1 MKFLYPI
8 NLIIFIA
15 CFGNRTMAQALPVGH
30 ADPNNPT
37 LVNPSFEDIARA
49 SLPPK
54 GWIDCGFP
62 AESPPDVQPS
72 GAWDVYRPAY
82 HGYTYLGMV
91 TRENDTWES
100 VGQRLSFPLLKDRCY
115 SFSIYMCT
123 SSEYWSAVAPD
134 SVKDREFLPDD
145 LPKKNFDQEI
155 KLRIW
160 GGDGYCDKKELL
172 GESATVKNTN
182 WQKYSWKI
190 EPKRDIT
197 HIILEA
203 FYKTPTLFPYNGNI
217 LIDHASNF
225 SMIACTEG
233 EELIIAPAVRIL
245 QPIEKINPRINQV
258 RVNAIVRNIKSKSQ
272 IKFKVNSVYID
283 VFDFDPSTGNFS
295 TRLSLKEGKN
305 TIYLYASNAE
315 GEADDE
321 TQVYIVESK
330 SKPEVKSP
338 IVDGNAPKPPP
349 PATSPRTDYKVLKS
363 LNNEDVV
370 AGEIFEMENLYFP
383 ADDSTIHNEASF
395 EVLDELLQYLQ
406 EHPKVRIEVRGHTS
420 GGAGKRQINARF
432 SEELS
437 KSRARTVARYLVKQG
452 IAPSRIQYKGYG
464 SRQPI
469 ATNDTLEGR
478 KKNQRVEIKIL
489 SI

>member
-1 MKFLYPI
+1 M
-8 NLIIFIA
+8 
-15 CFGNRTMAQALPVGH
+15 
-30 ADPNNPT
+30 
-37 LVNPSFEDIARA
+37 NPSFEDIARA

-62 AESPPDVQPS
+62 NESPPDVQPS

-100 VGQRLSFPLLKDRCY
+100 VGQRLSHPLLKNRCY
-115 SFSIYMCT
+115 DFSIYMCT

-134 SVKDREFLPDD
+134 SVKNREFLPDD

-182 WQKYSWKI
+182 WEKYSWKI

-225 SMIACTEG
+225 TMIACTEG

-245 QPIEKINPRINQV
+245 QPIEKINPRLNQV
-258 RVNAIVRNIKSKSQ
+258 KVNALVRNIKSKSQ

-283 VFDFDPSTGNFS
+283 VFDFEPSTGDFS

-305 TIYLYASNAE
+305 TIHIYASNAE
-315 GEADDE
+315 GEAEDE
-321 TQVYIVESK
+321 TQVYIVESN
-330 SKPEVKSP
+330 SSPEVNNP
-338 IVDGNAPKPPP
+338 VADGNAPQPPPP
-349 PATSPRTDYKVLKS
+349 PATPRKDYKVLKG
-363 LNNEDVV
+363 LNSEDVE
-370 AGEIFEMENLYFP
+370 AGEIFKMDNLYFH
-383 ADDSTIHNEASF
+383 ADDSTIQDKASF

-406 EHPKVRIEVRGHTS
+406 EHPKVHIEVRGHTS
-420 GGAGKRQINARF
+420 GGAGNQRINVRY
-432 SEELS
+432 SENLS
-437 KSRARTVARYLVKQG
+437 KSRARTVAQYLVENG
-452 IAPSRIQYKGYG
+452 IAPTRIQYKGFG
-464 SRQPI
+464 FRQPV
-469 ATNDTLEGR
+469 ASNDTPEGR
-478 KKNQRVEIKIL
+478 RKNQRVEIKIL
-489 SI
+489 ST